1 MSTRGVSRILQWWGH
16 PVGGH
21 GKLVSKFRRN
31 RYQGLFLIWFFGMMI
46 HSVMTKLLVDDI
58 EHFSGCCCF
67 VQANIGTFSYSYG
80 WTPDVWLFMGLLYM
94 GGWCV
99 WVCVCVCVS
108 VCVYLY
114 HVCLLEM
121 CVSLPVYC
129 VCSWVGVIVTGN
141 STCLHTD
148 KTWMKVWTH
157 LKLKGGIPLL
167 LMWQI
172 MGRKYTLISIQMPLY
187 MHTDTLIWIRHYFL
201 FAF

>member
-1 MSTRGVSRILQWWGH
+1 MGSFEESFEEKATRDFFDVVWWFWDDIL
-16 PVGGH
+16 
-21 GKLVSKFRRN
+21 
-31 RYQGLFLIWFFGMMI
+31 
-46 HSVMTKLLVDDI
+46 TTLLVGW
-58 EHFSGCCCF
+58 HKMFFWMLLFCSSKHM
-67 VQANIGTFSYSYG
+67 GTFSYSYG

-141 STCLHTD
+141 STRLHTD

-201 FAF
+201 FAC